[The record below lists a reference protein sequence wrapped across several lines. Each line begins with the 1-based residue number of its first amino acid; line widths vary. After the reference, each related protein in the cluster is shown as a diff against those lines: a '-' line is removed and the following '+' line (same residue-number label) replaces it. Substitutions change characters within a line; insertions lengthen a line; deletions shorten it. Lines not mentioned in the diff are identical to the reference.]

1 MVLLVPNLK
10 ESVLRIL
17 SRHERHGYE
26 VMQGIRLV
34 FGIEKAAAQGTIY
47 PLLRKLEKQGML
59 EGRWAS
65 EEEERG
71 GGRRRF
77 YYITNA
83 GKRQLATLDKINRDL
98 AKFKF
103 VKREINAV
111 NKKIQ
116 QVCKNR
122 NKKRV
127 KKTPSTQASVPKE

>member
-1 MVLLVPNLK
+1 MLVPNLK

-17 SRHERHGYE
+17 SRHERYGWE

-34 FGIEKAAAQGTIY
+34 TGEEKAAAQGTIY

-71 GGRRRF
+71 GARRR
-77 YYITNA
+77 YYKITEA
-83 GKRQLATLDKINRDL
+83 GKKQLATLDKIHRDL
-98 AKFKF
+98 AKFKL
-103 VKREINAV
+103 VIREINAV
-111 NKKIQ
+111 NKKLQ
-116 QVCKNR
+116 QLCKKR

-127 KKTPSTQASVPKE
+127 EKIPPTQASVTN